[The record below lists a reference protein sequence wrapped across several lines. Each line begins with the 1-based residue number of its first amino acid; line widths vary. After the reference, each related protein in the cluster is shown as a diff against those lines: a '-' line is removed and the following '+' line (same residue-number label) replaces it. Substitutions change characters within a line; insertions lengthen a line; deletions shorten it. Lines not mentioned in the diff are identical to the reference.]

1 MFTTRHSNHIKFWI
15 SSHVRKFDL
24 FPENSIQV
32 SIGIIEDK
40 MVKMVV
46 MAMGSVL
53 LMRLPAT
60 HESSISSRNYLPNP
74 PQSSRGTQNI
84 HPA

>member
-1 MFTTRHSNHIKFWI
+1 MFTIRHSSHIKFQI
-15 SSHVRKFDL
+15 SSYIWNFDL
-24 FPENSIQV
+24 FPENSFQV
-32 SIGIIEDK
+32 SARIIEDK

-46 MAMGSVL
+46 RAMGSVL
-53 LMRLPAT
+53 TRLLAT